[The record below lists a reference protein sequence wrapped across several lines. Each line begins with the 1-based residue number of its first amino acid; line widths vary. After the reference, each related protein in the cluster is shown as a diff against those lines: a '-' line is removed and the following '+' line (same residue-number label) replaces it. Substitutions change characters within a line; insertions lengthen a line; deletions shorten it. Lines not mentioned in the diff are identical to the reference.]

1 MTQSFPAAV
10 DVERGVLGSV
20 MTDKNALKYGI
31 EVLDDECFYDENHRK
46 IWTVICELHSRGA
59 IPEIVAV
66 ADALQRKEWLVN
78 VGGEAYLAE
87 LAEKVATSANIVYHC
102 RTLIEKAILRGC
114 SQTMANG
121 AKYACQ
127 IDADAEKVLGTVE
140 KRVLQYRKRLECI
153 GGEKVYDHDGAVN
166 RFMGKLEARMAGG
179 QEVVGLPW
187 PVAEMNRVIG
197 VAEYGHIYL
206 FCGYEK
212 GGKSRFTRCAISH
225 WLNDGHPGIL
235 FITEETDEDV
245 IKCVMGQRVRVNTKN
260 IHNGQISQSEYQMVQ
275 HEVPR
280 LKQQPIVI
288 YVEPKLSPATVRR
301 VCEREAVNFIK
312 QGKRLEWV
320 AVDTVQKMIW
330 PRGSQSK
337 SDMHEDIAKE
347 LECITKEFNV
357 AMIEVM
363 QFLSETERGTK
374 TKTSLHAYIRYGK
387 AYRESADAVVVFDDR
402 RKSKKE
408 IEAEKERGYR
418 IVRAH
423 VLEREGDSHC
433 AFDLKAELQFS
444 NYLDRADDDAVFEEP
459 KEEKANGDKFFD
471 GVEEKA
477 VLDVPRDADG
487 KELF

>member
-1 MTQSFPAAV
+1 MNQTFPAAV
-10 DVERGVLGSV
+10 DIERGVLGSV
-20 MTDKNALKYGI
+20 MIDKNALRYGI
-31 EVLDDECFYDENHRK
+31 ETLSADCFYDANNKK
-46 IWTVICELHSRGA
+46 IWEVIKDLYSKGA
-59 IPEIVAV
+59 VPEMIAV
-66 ADALQRKEWLVN
+66 ADGLRRREWLLN

-87 LAEKVATSANIVYHC
+87 LAENVAASSNIVYHC
-102 RTLIEKAILRGC
+102 RVLVEKAVLRDMGQ
-114 SQTMANG
+114 SMSNG
-121 AKYACQ
+121 AKFACG
-127 IDADAEKVLGTVE
+127 IDADVEKVLSTLE
-140 KRVLQYRKRLECI
+140 KRTLQYRKRLETI
-153 GGEKVYDHDGAVN
+153 GGEKVYDHSGAVD
-166 RFMGKLEARMAGG
+166 RFMDKLEARMAGG

-212 GGKSRFTRCAISH
+212 GGKSRFTRCAISR
-225 WLNDGHPGIL
+225 WLNDGHPGVL

-245 IKCVMGQRVRVNTKN
+245 IKCIMGQRVRVNTKN
-260 IHNGQISQSEYQMVQ
+260 IHSGQISQSEYQKVQ
-275 HEVPR
+275 HEVPK

-288 YVEPKLSPATVRR
+288 YVEPKLTPTTMRR
-301 VCEREAVNFIK
+301 ICEREAVNFIK

-337 SDMHEDIAKE
+337 ADMHEDIAKE

-357 AMIEVM
+357 ATIEVM

-433 AFDLKAELQFS
+433 AFDLKAELKYS
-444 NYLDRADDDAVFEEP
+444 NYVDKEEGDVEFEEA
-459 KEEKANGDKFFD
+459 KEEEKGTSDEFFD
-471 GVEEKA
+471 GVDEG
-477 VLDVPRDADG
+477 PRDAEG
-487 KELF
+487 KPLF